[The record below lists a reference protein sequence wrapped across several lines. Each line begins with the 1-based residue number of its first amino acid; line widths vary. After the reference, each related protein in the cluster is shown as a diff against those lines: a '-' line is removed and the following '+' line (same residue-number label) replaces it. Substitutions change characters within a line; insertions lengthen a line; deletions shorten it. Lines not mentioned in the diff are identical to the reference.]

1 MADADT
7 GEGRAASNC
16 STASPRRN
24 AGAGP
29 SEEPVGTVPPP
40 RPPGRAG
47 RTSVR
52 APVGTIC
59 PVYRTELAATP
70 LARSARTAS
79 TMDREVAM
87 ACRDSAPI
95 ATAAPRRATAM
106 TSSKLTG
113 PTPSTTVVAAVERA
127 GPTGDVDVVRAG
139 AGVVGSGVRGSAVVT
154 RPLDAVR
161 ALRARGVAASS
172 CLLYTSPSPRDGLL
186 S

>member
-79 TMDREVAM
+79 NGRVTTAEPRTPLPTTP
-87 ACRDSAPI
+87 APLP
-95 ATAAPRRATAM
+95 TTPAPVW
-106 TSSKLTG
+106 S
-113 PTPSTTVVAAVERA
+113 
-127 GPTGDVDVVRAG
+127 
-139 AGVVGSGVRGSAVVT
+139 
-154 RPLDAVR
+154 
-161 ALRARGVAASS
+161 VAASAV
-172 CLLYTSPSPRDGLL
+172 LQWSPVH
-186 S
+186 